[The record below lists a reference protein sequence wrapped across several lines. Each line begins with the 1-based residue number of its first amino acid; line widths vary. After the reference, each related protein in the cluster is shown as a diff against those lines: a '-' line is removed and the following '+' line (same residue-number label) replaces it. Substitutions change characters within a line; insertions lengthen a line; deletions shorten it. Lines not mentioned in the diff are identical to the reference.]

1 MTSEGLERE
10 ALALVADSRRRAPG
24 SISCSTRARHPRRQ
38 GLERASARSR
48 GQLGQWPA
56 HQ

>member
-24 SISCSTRARHPRRQ
+24 SISCSTRARHTRRQ